1 MTDTIRAQILA
12 IRASGVTNMFD
23 VPRVRR
29 EAYDRG
35 YCELVLYL
43 EDHTPAYC
51 RFIMT
56 GDTEES
62 E

>member
-1 MTDTIRAQILA
+1 MNDTIRSQILA

-23 VPRVRR
+23 VPRVRW
-29 EAYDRG
+29 EAQNRG
-35 YCELVLYL
+35 FIELVQYL
-43 EDHTPAYC
+43 EEHTPAYC

-56 GDTEES
+56 GETEVS

>member
-1 MTDTIRAQILA
+1 MTETIRAQILA

-35 YCELVLYL
+35 YYELVQYL
-43 EDHTPAYC
+43 EEHTPAYS
-51 RFIMT
+51 RFILT
-56 GDTEES
+56 
-62 E
+62 

>member
-1 MTDTIRAQILA
+1 MTETIRAQILA

-35 YCELVLYL
+35 YYELVQYL
-43 EDHTPAYC
+43 EEHTPAYS

-56 GDTEES
+56 GETEES

>member
-1 MTDTIRAQILA
+1 MTETIRTQILA
-12 IRASGVTNMFD
+12 LRASGVTNMFD
-23 VPRVRR
+23 VPRVRQ

-35 YCELVLYL
+35 YHELVQYL

-51 RFIMT
+51 RYIMT
-56 GDTEES
+56 GETEES